1 MKVLIILSLVL
12 LISTNADAQKSQ
24 KPIVSKSAVGAKTDS
39 PDASMRL
46 FIRALMKQDRTVF
59 LSFLSQKTP
68 LRWRN
73 YQAVGVSPTFVKYA
87 TIATDFKKKGDYY
100 YTFLA
105 RGENGDLDCFADSAT
120 AAKGKIWKKIGKD
133 KFIPPD
139 SEYSP
144 NGDYVKWKKEA
155 GKWIIS
161 EISYNTA

>member
-1 MKVLIILSLVL
+1 MFRAGICAFK
-12 LISTNADAQKSQ
+12 
-24 KPIVSKSAVGAKTDS
+24 SKSAQTSDKINSLT
-39 PDASMRL
+39 R
-46 FIRALMKQDRTVF
+46 I
-59 LSFLSQKTP
+59 
-68 LRWRN
+68 
-73 YQAVGVSPTFVKYA
+73 PT
-87 TIATDFKKKGDYY
+87 THIPTDFKKKGDYY

-120 AAKGKIWKKIGKD
+120 AAKGKMWKKIGKD